1 MGGQALLISGIRW
14 KVPERV
20 NGNANTTTTTTTGW
34 SPKRM
39 TLTGSWVD
47 MKNPRKGSM
56 S

>member
-20 NGNANTTTTTTTGW
+20 NGNANTTTTGW

-47 MKNPRKGSM
+47 LKNPRKESV